1 MTLDSF
7 NSIGADVHVSTKP
20 SRSGNGN
27 AVPKKKSPSAVKS
40 DTQLNASLWYALIR
54 PK

>member
-1 MTLDSF
+1 MTFDSF

-27 AVPKKKSPSAVKS
+27 VPKKKSSRSNTV
-40 DTQLNASLWYALIR
+40 LNWTR
-54 PK
+54 HHGMP